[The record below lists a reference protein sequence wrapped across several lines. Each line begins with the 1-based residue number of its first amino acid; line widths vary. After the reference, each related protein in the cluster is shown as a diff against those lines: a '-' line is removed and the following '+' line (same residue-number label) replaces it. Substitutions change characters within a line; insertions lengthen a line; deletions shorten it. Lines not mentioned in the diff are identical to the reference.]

1 LDLRGS
7 TPQQVISE
15 LAANIPTG
23 LLPLGTDVTYLALE
37 RERELPTC
45 LGCGVA
51 IPHARVPGLT
61 RPLVVFG
68 RSQEGV
74 LFNPDSSEIVRL
86 VFLLVTPDD
95 QPDVQVILLSQ
106 LASLAGSSEIRDQLE
121 KADSAP
127 EVMDIFSAG
136 NREEVHS

>member
-1 LDLRGS
+1 
-7 TPQQVISE
+7 VIGE

-95 QPDVQVILLSQ
+95 QPDVQVMLLSQ

-127 EVMDIFSAG
+127 ESGRSTQLAG
-136 NREEVHS
+136 SVPLP